1 MHNYD
6 IKNKDGKT
14 LKDLIIKKYMPV
26 PNYYQNINE
35 MNIFDKAYFSIVPD
49 IIGHKQDE

>member
-14 LKDLIIKKYMPV
+14 LKDIMKEENMAIPNKY
-26 PNYYQNINE
+26 
-35 MNIFDKAYFSIVPD
+35 
-49 IIGHKQDE
+49 